1 MTSRP
6 IDPADIAQRIGPDRF
21 EFTFARSGG
30 AGGQNVNKVS
40 TRVTLW
46 FDLSIDEEFTAAEK
60 RRIRGKLGGRIGGDD
75 RLRVVSSKHRTQ
87 QRNREAA
94 IERFYEIVAE
104 ALTVQP
110 PRRKTRVPKGA
121 KRRRLE
127 DKRARSEKKQQ
138 RRPPDW

>member
-1 MTSRP
+1 MSPPP
-6 IDPADIAQRIGPDRF
+6 IDPADIARRIPADRF

-46 FDLSIDEEFTAAEK
+46 FDLSADEELTAAEK
-60 RRIRGKLGGRIGGDD
+60 RRIRGKLGGRIGNDD

-87 QRNREAA
+87 PRNREAA
-94 IERFYEIVAE
+94 IERFYELIAE

-110 PRRKTRVPKGA
+110 RRKKTSVPRGA
-121 KRRRLE
+121 KRRRLK
-127 DKRARSEKKQQ
+127 DKRARSEKKDR